1 MSQAI
6 NDVIQQQITDNKVMI
21 YMKGTPEFPQ
31 CGFSSATIQV
41 FQRMGYPYE
50 TVNVLDDNE
59 IRQGIKSFSNWPT
72 IPQVYVDG
80 EFIGG
85 CDITLEMY
93 QRGELEPL
101 VKAAVEGAT
110 A

>member
-6 NDVIQQQITDNKVMI
+6 HDTIQQQITDNKVMI

-31 CGFSSATIQV
+31 CGFSAATIQV

-50 TVNVLDDNE
+50 TVNVLDDSD

>member
-1 MSQAI
+1 MSQATH
-6 NDVIQQQITDNKVMI
+6 DVIQQQIADNTVMI

-31 CGFSSATIQV
+31 CGFSAATIQV

-50 TVNVLDDNE
+50 TVNVLDDND

>member
-1 MSQAI
+1 MSQDI
-6 NDVIQQQITDNKVMI
+6 HEVIQKQISDNTVMI

-31 CGFSSATIQV
+31 CGFSAATIQV
-41 FQRMGYPYE
+41 FQRMGYPYQ
-50 TVNVLDDNE
+50 TVNVLEDND
-59 IRQGIKSFSNWPT
+59 IRQGIKTFSNWPT

-80 EFIGG
+80 EFLGG

-93 QRGELEPL
+93 QRGELEPI

>member
-1 MSQAI
+1 MSQATH
-6 NDVIQQQITDNKVMI
+6 DVIQQQIGDNKVMI

-31 CGFSSATIQV
+31 CGFSAATIQV
-41 FQRMGYPYE
+41 FQRMGYPYK
-50 TVNVLDDNE
+50 TVNVLDDSD

>member
-1 MSQAI
+1 MSQNVHDI
-6 NDVIQQQITDNKVMI
+6 IQQQVSDNKVMI

-31 CGFSSATIQV
+31 CGFSAATIQV

-50 TVNVLDDNE
+50 TVNVLDDND
-59 IRQGIKSFSNWPT
+59 IRQGIKTFSNWPT

-80 EFIGG
+80 EFLGG
-85 CDITLEMY
+85 CDITIEMY
-93 QRGELEPL
+93 QRGELEPI